1 MPLVLVLGMFITPIF
16 VATNIRRYLSGYFF
30 RRTKLLYMKPIIIL
44 WSSTTE
50 PLTLKM
56 RHFAPVKCCKNKSK
70 GGNQKENLINNL

>member
-1 MPLVLVLGMFITPIF
+1 
-16 VATNIRRYLSGYFF
+16 
-30 RRTKLLYMKPIIIL
+30 MKPIIIL

-70 GGNQKENLINNL
+70 GKLNK